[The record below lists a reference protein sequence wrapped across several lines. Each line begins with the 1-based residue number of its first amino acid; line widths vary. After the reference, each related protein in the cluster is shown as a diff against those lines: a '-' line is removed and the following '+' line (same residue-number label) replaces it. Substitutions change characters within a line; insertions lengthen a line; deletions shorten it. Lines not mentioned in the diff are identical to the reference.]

1 MGSSDRIELSI
12 DSGTWN
18 PMDEDM
24 VSLDPIEFHSEEEPY
39 KDRIDSYQR
48 KTGLTEAVQTGTGQ
62 LNGIPVAIGIMDFQ
76 FMGGSMGSAVGE
88 KITRLVEY
96 ATNQLLPLILTM
108 QTRNAFSCIK
118 EGITRSISISI
129 MIYIIIRAPISNAY
143 PIFAQQGYENPR
155 EATGRIVCANCHLA
169 NKPVD
174 IEVPQAV
181 LPDTVFEAV
190 VRIPYDMQVKQVL
203 ANGKKGALNVGAVL
217 ILPEGFEL
225 APPDRISPEIKE
237 KIGNLSFQNY
247 RPTKKNILVVGP
259 VPGQKYKEITFPILS
274 PDPTTK
280 RDVHFLKYP
289 IYVGGNRGRGQIYLD
304 GSKSNNNVYN
314 ATAAGMVKKII
325 RKEKGGY
332 EITIVDAL
340 DGREVIDIIPPGPE
354 LLVSEG
360 ESIKLDQPLTSNP
373 NVGGFGQGDAEIV
386 LQDPLRVQGLLFF
399 FASIILAQIFLVLKK
414 KQFEKVQLS
423 EMNF

>member
-1 MGSSDRIELSI
+1 
-12 DSGTWN
+12 
-18 PMDEDM
+18 
-24 VSLDPIEFHSEEEPY
+24 
-39 KDRIDSYQR
+39 
-48 KTGLTEAVQTGTGQ
+48 
-62 LNGIPVAIGIMDFQ
+62 
-76 FMGGSMGSAVGE
+76 
-88 KITRLVEY
+88 
-96 ATNQLLPLILTM
+96 M
-108 QTRNAFSCIK
+108 QTRNTFSWIK
-118 EGITRSISISI
+118 EQITRSISASL
-129 MIYIIIRAPISNAY
+129 MIYIITRTSISNAY

-190 VRIPYDMQVKQVL
+190 VRIPYDTQLKQVL
-203 ANGKKGALNVGAVL
+203 ANGKKGGLNVGAVL

-237 KIGNLSFQNY
+237 KMGNLSFQSY
-247 RPTKKNILVVGP
+247 RPNQKNILVIALFL
-259 VPGQKYKEITFPILS
+259 KDI
-274 PDPTTK
+274 
-280 RDVHFLKYP
+280 HFLKYP
-289 IYVGGNRGRGQIYLD
+289 IYVGGNRGRGQIYPD
-304 GSKSNNNVYN
+304 GSKSNNTVYN
-314 ATAAGMVKKII
+314 ATASGIVSKIL

-332 EITIVDAL
+332 EITIADAS
-340 DGREVIDIIPPGPE
+340 DGRQVVDIIPPGPE

-399 FASIILAQIFLVLKK
+399 FAAVILAQIFLVLKK

>member
-1 MGSSDRIELSI
+1 
-12 DSGTWN
+12 
-18 PMDEDM
+18 
-24 VSLDPIEFHSEEEPY
+24 
-39 KDRIDSYQR
+39 
-48 KTGLTEAVQTGTGQ
+48 
-62 LNGIPVAIGIMDFQ
+62 
-76 FMGGSMGSAVGE
+76 
-88 KITRLVEY
+88 
-96 ATNQLLPLILTM
+96 M
-108 QTRNAFSCIK
+108 QTRNTFSWIK
-118 EGITRSISISI
+118 EEIIRFISVSLII
-129 MIYIIIRAPISNAY
+129 FIYIITWTPISNAY
-143 PIFAQQGYENPR
+143 PIFAQQSYENPR

-169 NKPVD
+169 NKPVY

-190 VRIPYDMQVKQVL
+190 IRIPYDLQLKQVL

-237 KIGNLSFQNY
+237 KMGNLSFQSY
-247 RPTKKNILVVGP
+247 CPTKKNILVIGP
-259 VPGQKYKEITFPILS
+259 VPGQKYSEITFPILS
-274 PDPTTK
+274 PDPATK
-280 RDVHFLKYP
+280 KGAHFLKYP
-289 IYVGGNRGRGQIYLD
+289 IYVGGNRGRGQIYPD

-314 ATAAGMVKKII
+314 STAAGIVSKII

-332 EITIVDAL
+332 EITISDTS
-340 DGREVIDIIPPGPE
+340 DGRQVQVVDIIPPGPE

-386 LQDPLRVQGLLFF
+386 LQDPLRVQGLLLFL
-399 FASIILAQIFLVLKK
+399 ASIILAQIFLVLKK